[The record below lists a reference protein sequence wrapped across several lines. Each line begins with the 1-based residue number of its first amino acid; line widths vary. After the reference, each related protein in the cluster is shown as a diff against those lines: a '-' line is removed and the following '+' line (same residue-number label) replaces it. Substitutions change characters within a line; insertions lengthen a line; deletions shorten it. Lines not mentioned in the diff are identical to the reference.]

1 MYVHNGIIALEVNM
15 AVVSAYKDGR
25 INLRTSLDDKSLLE
39 KAASLRH
46 LTLSSYIIATS
57 LRQAQIDLEEQE
69 TLLVSNRERDLIM
82 NALENPPAP
91 NSALKKL
98 FK

>member
-1 MYVHNGIIALEVNM
+1 M
-15 AVVSAYKDGR
+15 AVAYKDSR
-25 INLRTSLDDKSLLE
+25 INLRTSVDDKSLLE

-57 LRQAQIDLEEQE
+57 LRQAQIDLAEQE
-69 TLLVSNRERDLIM
+69 TLLVSNSERDKIM
-82 NALENPPAP
+82 KALENPPAP
-91 NSALKKL
+91 NSALRKL

>member
-1 MYVHNGIIALEVNM
+1 M
-15 AVVSAYKDGR
+15 AVAYKDSR
-25 INLRTSLDDKSLLE
+25 INLRTSVDDKSLLE

-57 LRQAQIDLEEQE
+57 LRQAQIDLAEQE
-69 TLLVSNRERDLIM
+69 TLLVSNSERDKIM
-82 NALENPPAP
+82 KALENPSAP
-91 NSALKKL
+91 NSALRKL

>member
-1 MYVHNGIIALEVNM
+1 MYVHYAIIVTEVNM

-57 LRQAQIDLEEQE
+57 LRQAQIDLAEQE
-69 TLLVSNRERDLIM
+69 TLLVSNRERDIIM
-82 NALENPPAP
+82 DALENPPAP

>member
-1 MYVHNGIIALEVNM
+1 M
-15 AVVSAYKDGR
+15 AIAYKDSR

-46 LTLSSYIIATS
+46 LSLSSYIIATS
-57 LRQAQIDLEEQE
+57 LKQAQIDLAEQE
-69 TLLVSNRERDLIM
+69 TLILTNRERDLIM
-82 NALENPPAP
+82 KALENPPKP
-91 NSALKKL
+91 NSALRKL

>member
-1 MYVHNGIIALEVNM
+1 M
-15 AVVSAYKDGR
+15 AVTLKDSR

-39 KAASLRH
+39 RAACLRH
-46 LTLSSYIIATS
+46 LSLSAYIIASS
-57 LRQAQIDLEEQE
+57 LKQAQRDLEEQE

-82 NALENPPAP
+82 KALENPPKP
-91 NSALKKL
+91 NVALKKL

>member
-1 MYVHNGIIALEVNM
+1 MYVHYAIIIMEVNM
-15 AVVSAYKDGR
+15 AVASACKDGR

-46 LTLSSYIIATS
+46 LTLSSYIIAMS
-57 LRQAQIDLEEQE
+57 LRQAQIDLAEQE
-69 TLLVSNRERDLIM
+69 TLLVSNRERDMIM

>member
-1 MYVHNGIIALEVNM
+1 M
-15 AVVSAYKDGR
+15 AIAYKDSR

-46 LTLSSYIIATS
+46 LSLSSYIIATS
-57 LRQAQIDLEEQE
+57 LKQAQIDLAEQE
-69 TLLVSNRERDLIM
+69 TLILTNRERDVIM
-82 NALENPPAP
+82 KALENPPKP
-91 NSALKKL
+91 NSALRKL

>member
-82 NALENPPAP
+82 NALENSPAP

>member
-1 MYVHNGIIALEVNM
+1 MYVHSAIIIIEVNM
-15 AVVSAYKDGR
+15 AVASAYKDGR

-57 LRQAQIDLEEQE
+57 LRQAQIDLAEQE
-69 TLLVSNRERDLIM
+69 TLLVSNRERDMIM

>member
-1 MYVHNGIIALEVNM
+1 M
-15 AVVSAYKDGR
+15 AVAYKDSR

-57 LRQAQIDLEEQE
+57 LRQAQIDLAEQE
-69 TLLVSNRERDLIM
+69 TLLVSNSERDKIM
-82 NALENPPAP
+82 KALENPPAP
-91 NSALKKL
+91 NSALRKL